1 MAFYSFQC
9 QIKSTTQQLVF
20 HWGKH
25 EAFKHSMK
33 YTVVFC
39 DYNYIPYQISM
50 NMSGPLPQGIT
61 LLLIGALC
69 CIVPKCSQ
77 FNLFYF
83 NLSYFTKLVILVK
96 YIINAGDQWLIKMA
110 FSEKCSKH
118 VLSSIFYSDLGLRRI
133 TQFFVS
139 CLMIFPPT
147 AEIALKQNKLKRK
160 EIRRKKRLIGNK
172 LSI

>member
-1 MAFYSFQC
+1 M
-9 QIKSTTQQLVF
+9 
-20 HWGKH
+20 
-25 EAFKHSMK
+25 
-33 YTVVFC
+33 
-39 DYNYIPYQISM
+39 
-50 NMSGPLPQGIT
+50 
-61 LLLIGALC
+61 LLQVMPICMG
-69 CIVPKCSQ
+69 
-77 FNLFYF
+77 FNLIINIVKGGRGEYYQ
-83 NLSYFTKLVILVK
+83 NLKSPRIFSRIVVK

-110 FSEKCSKH
+110 FSGKCSKH

-139 CLMIFPPT
+139 CLMIFAHT